1 MALEEFENDKESNR
15 EKSRWQVRSVTNYIM
30 GGLMIIAG
38 CFFMFPIKYTERVV
52 ESYDPVMIKL
62 FAVICWIYGAFRIY
76 RGYNKNV

>member
-38 CFFMFPIKYTERVV
+38 CFFMFPIKYTARVV